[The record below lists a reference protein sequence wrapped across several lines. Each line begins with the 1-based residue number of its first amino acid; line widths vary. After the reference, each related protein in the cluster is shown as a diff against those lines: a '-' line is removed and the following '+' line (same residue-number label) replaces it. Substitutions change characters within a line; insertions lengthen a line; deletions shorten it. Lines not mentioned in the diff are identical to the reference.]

1 KMRDMG
7 ILFRPNIAIGG
18 SVSIDDMF
26 RDGYKSVFIGTGVWR
41 PNTLKIKGET
51 FGNVHFGIHYLR
63 NPEVF
68 DLGESVAVIGAGN
81 AAMDVA
87 RTAVRHGASKVTVFS
102 ITEEPVA
109 SRMEVEYA
117 KVDGVQ
123 FEVLK
128 GPVEIVD
135 EGPIMA
141 DGEW

>member
-1 KMRDMG
+1 M
-7 ILFRPNIAIGG
+7 
-18 SVSIDDMF
+18 
-26 RDGYKSVFIGTGVWR
+26 
-41 PNTLKIKGET
+41 
-51 FGNVHFGIHYLR
+51 
-63 NPEVF
+63 
-68 DLGESVAVIGAGN
+68 
-81 AAMDVA
+81 A

-141 DGEW
+141 DVEWDEEGKMHHIPGTEKLYPADSTIISISQGPQDRIANR